1 MHLKKRKVH
10 VTDAWIKLKTKKKH
24 QNFPII
30 DMKNVLLE
38 FDLHKNNSIKS
49 K

>member
-10 VTDAWIKLKTKKKH
+10 VTDAWIKLKKKH